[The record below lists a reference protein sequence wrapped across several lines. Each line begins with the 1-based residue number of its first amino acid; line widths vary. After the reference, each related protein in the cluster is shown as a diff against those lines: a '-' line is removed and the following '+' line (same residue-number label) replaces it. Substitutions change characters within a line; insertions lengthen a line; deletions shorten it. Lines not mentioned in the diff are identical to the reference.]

1 MNEDFEQEQC
11 EIETEDDVAT
21 CIYGDEVATENVDLD
36 GDMNDYDYQQ
46 DLYNQW

>member
-11 EIETEDDVAT
+11 EIETE
-21 CIYGDEVATENVDLD
+21 DEVATENVDLD